1 MLHACRMTESSLL
14 TMLHNAIEGLLR
26 IRHRY
31 QPQSVEGIV
40 STILEEGD
48 AEEVAW
54 HVNIGGS
61 QSPQAELLF
70 SRV

>member
-1 MLHACRMTESSLL
+1 MTERSLL

-26 IRHRY
+26 IRHRSL
-31 QPQSVEGIV
+31 PQGVEGIV
-40 STILEEGD
+40 DTILEEGD

-54 HVNIGGS
+54 HVNIGGT
-61 QSPQAELLF
+61 QSPQAEPLL